1 MSTRL
6 RFSNLTKLFGFTLLR
21 NGVKYDYSFKESLL
35 SLEPLVEKT
44 YLALD
49 AGEDSTSEAVKAISS
64 VKIIPSTWDMSL
76 AKGHVLSVETN
87 KALEALR
94 IEHGQEEH
102 SWGIY
107 LQADEV
113 LHEEDYD
120 ILKRDIEE
128 AERTGCDAVSFRYL
142 HFWQTHHHL
151 AIAKNWYPQEIR
163 AIKLKSSVKS
173 YGDAQSFQGHKK
185 IFFTEARIF
194 HYGHVRDQNVYKK
207 KMEDMSKLYDADATK
222 SKYYNQKDRDKN
234 YTDCILYFGT
244 HPLVM
249 KERILRMGD
258 TWELPEVEEIYL
270 LGKKTDYSEKVIQS
284 VAAKKIHWMQE
295 KPKVGQGV
303 KIVDL
308 HPGLMKRLFGY
319 TSVPDKMKSKLAHEW
334 TNDFKFILQL
344 SEKEIGFTRHQH

>member
-1 MSTRL
+1 M
-6 RFSNLTKLFGFTLLR
+6 
-21 NGVKYDYSFKESLL
+21 KYDYSFKESLL
-35 SLEPLVEKT
+35 SLAPVVEKT

-49 AGEDSTSEAVKAISS
+49 AGEDSTADVVKTLPS
-64 VKIIPSTWDMSL
+64 VHIVPSQWDMSL
-76 AKGHVLSVETN
+76 AKGLVLSVETN
-87 KALEALR
+87 KALDALKAD
-94 IEHGQEEH
+94 HGEEDH

-113 LHEEDYD
+113 LHEDDYE

-128 AERTGCDAVSFRYL
+128 ADRTGCDAVSFRYL

-163 AIKLKSSVKS
+163 AIKLKSGVRS
-173 YGDAQSFQGHKK
+173 YGDAQSFQGHTK

-222 SKYYNQKDRDKN
+222 SKYYNQKDRDKD
-234 YTDCILYFGT
+234 YTDCILFFGT

-258 TWELPEVEEIYL
+258 VWELPVLEEIFL
-270 LGKKTDYSEKVIQS
+270 VGKKSDYSEKILNS
-284 VAAKKIHWMQE
+284 VAARKIHWMYDE
-295 KPKVGQGV
+295 SRVKPGMKV
-303 KIVDL
+303 VDL
-308 HPGLMKRLFGY
+308 HPGFLKKLLGY
-319 TSVPDKMKSKLAHEW
+319 TQVPFKMKSKHAHKW
-334 TNDFKFILQL
+334 TNDFRFILQL
-344 SEKEIGFTRHQH
+344 SEKEIGFTREKH